1 MQKSETNIIKVRRN
15 NPIIFTIILV
25 VLFAISVTYMTFL
38 NNKKT
43 DSKLS
48 NNTTI
53 QEISTPP
60 IASSSNTTNLEENAP
75 QEDNS
80 SNQENSSV
88 STSLNHQPEQS
99 KDTPN
104 VYSNYLL
111 SVNLLVMNFL
121 QDKDYTRQIHQIETI
136 ELPTKIKNIL
146 IDLDNYN
153 KNYLLDNNLGLVKIF
168 PKTDCW
174 IKQFIKIEKK
184 SSNLKDKEKLKL
196 KIIGNLD
203 YFINFFYSEE
213 LQQENYTANPTNIT
227 PNSQKSL
234 RGATLVATKQS
245 IKVIRNGLLRQLTLP
260 RNDASLLWL

>member
-1 MQKSETNIIKVRRN
+1 MHKSETNIIKVRRN

-43 DSKLS
+43 DSELS
-48 NNTTI
+48 NKATI
-53 QEISTPP
+53 QEAST
-60 IASSSNTTNLEENAP
+60 ANTTNLENNVSQGDNSLH
-75 QEDNS
+75 QEDSFAN
-80 SNQENSSV
+80 
-88 STSLNHQPEQS
+88 TSLNQQPEQS
-99 KDTPN
+99 KEQSKTPSN

-111 SVNLLVMNFL
+111 NINLLIMNFL
-121 QDKDYTRQIHQIETI
+121 QDKDYTQQLYQVKTI
-136 ELPTKIKNIL
+136 ELPVKIKNIL

-184 SSNLKDKEKLKL
+184 SSNLKDKENLKL

-213 LQQENYTANPTNIT
+213 LQQENYNK
-227 PNSQKSL
+227 NS
-234 RGATLVATKQS
+234 
-245 IKVIRNGLLRQLTLP
+245 
-260 RNDASLLWL
+260 

>member
-1 MQKSETNIIKVRRN
+1 MPKIMHKSETNIIKVRRN

-43 DSKLS
+43 DSELS
-48 NNTTI
+48 NKATI
-53 QEISTPP
+53 QEAST
-60 IASSSNTTNLEENAP
+60 ANTTNLENNVSQGDNSLH
-75 QEDNS
+75 QEDSFAN
-80 SNQENSSV
+80 
-88 STSLNHQPEQS
+88 TSLNQQPEQS
-99 KDTPN
+99 KEQSKTPSN

-111 SVNLLVMNFL
+111 NINLLIMNFL
-121 QDKDYTRQIHQIETI
+121 QDKDYTQQLYQVKTI
-136 ELPTKIKNIL
+136 ELPVKIKNIL

-184 SSNLKDKEKLKL
+184 SSNLKDKENLKL

-213 LQQENYTANPTNIT
+213 LQQENYNK
-227 PNSQKSL
+227 NS
-234 RGATLVATKQS
+234 
-245 IKVIRNGLLRQLTLP
+245 
-260 RNDASLLWL
+260 

>member
-48 NNTTI
+48 NNVTIQETTI
-53 QEISTPP
+53 QEIPP
-60 IASSSNTTNLEENAP
+60 SSDTINLEENAP
-75 QEDNS
+75 QEDNNL
-80 SNQENSSV
+80 NQENSSA
-88 STSLNHQPEQS
+88 SSHQPEQS
-99 KDTPN
+99 KAPSN

-111 SVNLLVMNFL
+111 SINLLVKNFL
-121 QDKDYTRQIHQIETI
+121 QDKDYTEQLYQIETM
-136 ELPTKIKNIL
+136 ELPAKIKNIL
-146 IDLDNYN
+146 IDMHYYN
-153 KNYLLDNNLGLVKIF
+153 KNYLLDNNLGLVRIF
-168 PKTDCW
+168 PKNDCW

-184 SSNLKDKEKLKL
+184 SSSLKDKEKLKL

-213 LQQENYTANPTNIT
+213 SQQENYNKNF
-227 PNSQKSL
+227 
-234 RGATLVATKQS
+234 VE
-245 IKVIRNGLLRQLTLP
+245 
-260 RNDASLLWL
+260 

>member
-25 VLFAISVTYMTFL
+25 VLFAISITYMTFL

-48 NNTTI
+48 NNVTIQETTI
-53 QEISTPP
+53 QEIPP
-60 IASSSNTTNLEENAP
+60 SSDTTNLEENAP
-75 QEDNS
+75 QEDNNL
-80 SNQENSSV
+80 NQENSSA
-88 STSLNHQPEQS
+88 SSHQPEQS
-99 KDTPN
+99 KAPSN

-111 SVNLLVMNFL
+111 SINLLVKNFL
-121 QDKDYTRQIHQIETI
+121 QDKDYTERLYQIETM
-136 ELPTKIKNIL
+136 ELPAKIKNIL
-146 IDLDNYN
+146 IDMHYYN
-153 KNYLLDNNLGLVKIF
+153 KNYLLDNNLGLVRIF

-184 SSNLKDKEKLKL
+184 SSSFKDKEKLKL

-213 LQQENYTANPTNIT
+213 LQQENYNK
-227 PNSQKSL
+227 NS
-234 RGATLVATKQS
+234 
-245 IKVIRNGLLRQLTLP
+245 
-260 RNDASLLWL
+260 

>member
-25 VLFAISVTYMTFL
+25 VLFAISITYMTFL

-48 NNTTI
+48 NNVTI
-53 QEISTPP
+53 QEIPP
-60 IASSSNTTNLEENAP
+60 SSDTTNLEENAP
-75 QEDNS
+75 QEDND
-80 SNQENSSV
+80 NSSV
-88 STSLNHQPEQS
+88 STPHQPEQS
-99 KDTPN
+99 KAPSN

-111 SVNLLVMNFL
+111 SINLLVKNFL
-121 QDKDYTRQIHQIETI
+121 QDKDYTEQLYQIETM
-136 ELPTKIKNIL
+136 ELPAKIKNIL
-146 IDLDNYN
+146 IDMHYYN
-153 KNYLLDNNLGLVKIF
+153 KNYLLDNNLGLVRIF

-184 SSNLKDKEKLKL
+184 SSSLKDKEKLKL

-213 LQQENYTANPTNIT
+213 LQQENYNK
-227 PNSQKSL
+227 NS
-234 RGATLVATKQS
+234 
-245 IKVIRNGLLRQLTLP
+245 
-260 RNDASLLWL
+260 

>member
-25 VLFAISVTYMTFL
+25 VLFAISITYMTFL

-48 NNTTI
+48 NNVTIQETTI
-53 QEISTPP
+53 QEIPP
-60 IASSSNTTNLEENAP
+60 SSDTTNLEENAP
-75 QEDNS
+75 QEDNNL
-80 SNQENSSV
+80 NQENSSA
-88 STSLNHQPEQS
+88 SSHQPEQS
-99 KDTPN
+99 KAPSN

-111 SVNLLVMNFL
+111 SINLLVKNFL
-121 QDKDYTRQIHQIETI
+121 QDKDYTEQLYQIETM
-136 ELPTKIKNIL
+136 ELPAKIKNIL
-146 IDLDNYN
+146 IDMHYYN
-153 KNYLLDNNLGLVKIF
+153 KNYLLDNNLGLVRIF

-184 SSNLKDKEKLKL
+184 SSSLKDKEKLKL

-213 LQQENYTANPTNIT
+213 LQQENYNK
-227 PNSQKSL
+227 NS
-234 RGATLVATKQS
+234 
-245 IKVIRNGLLRQLTLP
+245 
-260 RNDASLLWL
+260 